1 MGLGLA
7 IYPNPIML
15 GLGFTYYP
23 NPNKSPLL
31 ALY

>member
-15 GLGFTYYP
+15 GLGLTYYP